1 MASAMRA
8 LFLEDVVIF
17 MEVEE
22 LVEVISDN
30 YSMQMA
36 AAVQRRALLEFQAAF
51 FQVGLGLR
59 I

>member
-1 MASAMRA
+1 MGA
-8 LFLEDVVIF
+8 LFLEDIVIF
-17 MEVEE
+17 MEAEE

-36 AAVQRRALLEFQAAF
+36 VAVQCRALLEFWAAS

>member
-1 MASAMRA
+1 MGA

-17 MEVEE
+17 MEAEE
-22 LVEVISDN
+22 LVEVISNN

-36 AAVQRRALLEFQAAF
+36 AAVQRRGLLEFRAAF